1 MIPTAGKTGSVS
13 RNALRP
19 QLNFSF
25 HFCPHLPIPTPHAAL
40 NLTPPWNEQLITYR
54 PNIRC
59 KTDENTLGILRK
71 LEILHLLLIME
82 HRVILLGG
90 S

>member
-1 MIPTAGKTGSVS
+1 MLRISQCITPTTQFLFPLLS
-13 RNALRP
+13 P
-19 QLNFSF
+19 
-25 HFCPHLPIPTPHAAL
+25 PPPIPTPHAAL

>member
-1 MIPTAGKTGSVS
+1 MLRISQCITPTTQFLFPLLS
-13 RNALRP
+13 
-19 QLNFSF
+19 
-25 HFCPHLPIPTPHAAL
+25 PTPHSTPHSAL